1 MMYFC
6 KECKGL
12 FNKENIENK
21 KNTHSILGI
30 RALIK
35 KVILQLDGEEI
46 LLLVLRPPHFPR

>member
-21 KNTHSILGI
+21 KTRI
-30 RALIK
+30 
-35 KVILQLDGEEI
+35 
-46 LLLVLRPPHFPR
+46 PY